1 MRVPWNRFREEYAR
15 YPRWLAFTLWT
26 RAILAA
32 EDPTPSWLVAAIK
45 KRCPGFIDNKDF
57 SVEPGLLGL
66 RLQEWIHKRIFREAS
81 EDGWLDALIFFGV
94 RDLRSQAT
102 WAYSEHCEKDWE
114 RRRPRSFSTFEKWW
128 QTARQFQFCEK
139 ATTGQ
144 IATALQR
151 YLRLQAV
158 AYWLHTLLRS
168 NRTLSPAIAVEMK
181 RKYPG
186 LLEFSSSIALRE
198 KESMSAF
205 EQRLTTW
212 MGDRDFAQAR
222 KEGWL
227 NVVIEQMH
235 NDPHHV
241 RMVEFWQRSNRS
253 RFQDPRIAYP
263 SFKEWCRA
271 ADSYIAG

>member
-1 MRVPWNRFREEYAR
+1 MRVPWNRFRKEYGL

-32 EDPTPSWLVAAIK
+32 EDRTPSWLVAAIK
-45 KRCPGFIDNKDF
+45 KRCPGFIDNEDF

-66 RLQEWIHKRIFREAS
+66 RLQEWIHKKIFREAS

-102 WAYSEHCEKDWE
+102 WAYWEHCEKKWE
-114 RRRPRSFSTFEKWW
+114 RRRPRSFPTFEKWW
-128 QTARQFQFCEK
+128 QTARQFQYCEN
-139 ATTGQ
+139 APTGQ
-144 IATALQR
+144 IATTLQQ

-158 AYWLHTLLRS
+158 AYWLHTLLRA
-168 NRTLSPAIAVEMK
+168 NRALPSAIAAELR

-198 KESMSAF
+198 KETMSAF

-212 MGDRDFAQAR
+212 MVDRYFAQPR

-227 NVVIEQMH
+227 NLVVEQTH

-253 RFQDPRIAYP
+253 RPQDPRIAYP
-263 SFKEWCRA
+263 AFNEWCRA
-271 ADSYIAG
+271 ADSYIAD